1 MHAII
6 KLNDAIKSS
15 RQHMQV
21 ELSQN
26 VEKSELLTT
35 GQAEKRKK
43 PKAEHTNTKQQ
54 RYINSGYVR
63 LTPR

>member
-1 MHAII
+1 MHVII
-6 KLNDAIKSS
+6 KLNGAIKFFLQ
-15 RQHMQV
+15 RMQAG
-21 ELSQN
+21 LLRN
-26 VEKSELLTT
+26 VEKLEPLTT
-35 GQAEKRKK
+35 GQVEKRRK

>member
-6 KLNDAIKSS
+6 KLNDAIKSF

-21 ELSQN
+21 ELSRN

-35 GQAEKRKK
+35 GQVEKRKK